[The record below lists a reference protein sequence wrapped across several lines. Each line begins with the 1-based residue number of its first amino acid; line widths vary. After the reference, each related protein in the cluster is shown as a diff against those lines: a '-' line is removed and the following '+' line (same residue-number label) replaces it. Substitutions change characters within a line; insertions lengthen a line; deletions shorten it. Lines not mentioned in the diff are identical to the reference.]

1 MITYGFS
8 VQGKSHIER
17 GTVCQDYNKVVR
29 LMNGWYLGVVADGV
43 GSALRSDIGSKMA
56 VESLCNF
63 SKKNFDSKMSNEQLE
78 DLLRRGY
85 EYALEEIVRYAQKEN
100 EALDYFDTTLSAVL
114 YNGEKVIYGHAGDGG
129 ILVRLY
135 DGRIRPITQR
145 QKGADGSSVR
155 PLRAGES
162 SWDFGIYEEKTAAV
176 LLATDGMLDGV
187 FQPVLVNLPPD
198 MESLARGT
206 FSKDNGYI
214 TACEFFM
221 SPYSV
226 YLNKKIADPD
236 KFMEKY
242 MTGNLE
248 REDQEPFLKCMLEN
262 YIRLLG
268 KEDAVEVGRRISK
281 YYYAVWALKNVTDD
295 KSVVCLMNEKVKV
308 TPQDTA
314 YYFEPDWK
322 WKQECYDA
330 ILYGRPMPTEPEP
343 DVPPGEGPK
352 GTKGGGPEVKVE
364 KKIPQRTN
372 ATRHLVIASII
383 AILVVVGAGVS
394 VVQLFSGRE
403 DGTKTQTAKADRT
416 FRPASTP
423 KSTLKSTPKSTISE
437 TPQAKATQKPK
448 EDDEIINGRTRQRIN
463 QYARDFAR
471 TLAQINLLEQDSDM
485 VDGLYEVLED
495 HDLDDELKRFVSEM
509 KEEPLKDTNAPVNT
523 YTPMPTVTPG
533 TGAGRENKKTA
544 PKKILPISS
553 PAATVSVE
561 TLIGDI
567 KLVDTEEKVDIFMNR
582 FKQYYK
588 KQLNKREQEQ
598 VYKNLEVLLKN
609 DE

>member
-63 SKKNFDSKMSNEQLE
+63 SKKNFDSKLSNEQLE

-100 EALDYFDTTLSAVL
+100 EVLDYFDTTLSAVL

-162 SWDFGIYEEKTAAV
+162 SWDFGIYEERTAAV

-262 YIRLLG
+262 YIRLFG
-268 KEDAVEVGRRISK
+268 KEDAIEVGRRISK

-330 ILYGRPMPTEPEP
+330 ILYGRPMPPEPEP
-343 DVPPGEGPK
+343 NVPPGEGPK
-352 GTKGGGPEVKVE
+352 GGGPEVKVK

-372 ATRHLVIASII
+372 ATRHLVIVSII

-394 VVQLFSGRE
+394 AVQLFSGRGDE
-403 DGTKTQTAKADRT
+403 TKTQIAKADRT

-423 KSTLKSTPKSTISE
+423 KSTPKSTIRE
-437 TPQAKATQKPK
+437 TPQAEATQTPK
-448 EDDEIINGRTRQRIN
+448 KDDEIISRETRQRIKK
-463 QYARDFAR
+463 YAQNFAR
-471 TLAQINLLEQDSDM
+471 TLAEINMSEEDSDV

-495 HDLDDELKRFVSEM
+495 HDLDDELKRFFPEM
-509 KEEPLKDTNAPVNT
+509 KEELLKYTNTPKKT
-523 YTPMPTVTPG
+523 YTPMSTVTPG
-533 TGAGRENKKTA
+533 NTGAGRANQKTA
-544 PKKILPISS
+544 PKKIFVTSS
-553 PAATVSVE
+553 PVETATGSVE
-561 TLIGDI
+561 TLIGNI
-567 KLVDTEEKVDIFMNR
+567 KLVNTEEKVDIFMNR

-588 KQLNKREQEQ
+588 KRLKKKEQEQ
-598 VYKNLEVLLKN
+598 VCKNLEVLLKN